1 MFLSVGLNLSVGDF
15 LKELH
20 LTTSKPFPI
29 LRIVPLEHIRFHEA
43 PETDRAARLVER
55 LAEDRHLL
63 NPPIV
68 APLKNVDGYLLIDGA
83 NRLSAMRL
91 LGYSCV
97 PVQIINY
104 DDPAL
109 HLASWHHAVLRLH
122 WPDWIEQLRALG
134 LPVEIVST
142 EAAEAT
148 VATREAC
155 AVMMAP
161 DESAAIIP
169 ASGNLRADVHAMTR
183 LIDTYKKSHPF
194 ERVDQTNL
202 LELRNF
208 YPDLAALVLF
218 PPLAKSEVMQLVTDN
233 LKLPTGLTRHS
244 IPGRVLRVNIQLDV
258 LRSDLSLADKNEWLE
273 AFVRMRMQERH
284 VRFYPESVFIFD
296 D

>member
-1 MFLSVGLNLSVGDF
+1 MSN
-15 LKELH
+15 
-20 LTTSKPFPI
+20 SKPFPI
-29 LRIVPLEHIRFHEA
+29 LRIVPLEQIRFHEA

-68 APLKNVDGYLLIDGA
+68 APLAQADGYLLIDGA
-83 NRLSAMRL
+83 NRISAMRL
-91 LGYSCV
+91 LGYNCV

-109 HLASWHHAVLRLH
+109 HLASWHHAVRRLY
-122 WPDWIEQLRALG
+122 WPDWIERLRALG
-134 LPVEIVST
+134 LPVEIVSIET
-142 EAAEAT
+142 AEGKL
-148 VATREAC
+148 ATREAG
-155 AVMMAP
+155 AVMMTP
-161 DESAAIIP
+161 DESAATIP
-169 ASGNLRADVHAMTR
+169 ASGSLRADVHAITR
-183 LIDTYKKSHPF
+183 LIDTYKKSYPF

-202 LELRNF
+202 FELRSF

-218 PPLAKSEVMQLVTDN
+218 PPFEKSEVMQLVTDN

-258 LRSDLSLADKNEWLE
+258 LRSDLSLEDKNEWLE

-284 VRFYPESVFIFD
+284 VRFYPEPVFIFD

>member
-1 MFLSVGLNLSVGDF
+1 MIS
-15 LKELH
+15 
-20 LTTSKPFPI
+20 SKPFPV
-29 LRIVPLEHIRFHEA
+29 LRIVSLEQIRFHEA

-68 APLKNVDGYLLIDGA
+68 APLKQTAGYLLIDGA
-83 NRLSAMRL
+83 NRISAMRL
-91 LGYSCV
+91 LGYTCA
-97 PVQIINY
+97 PVQVINY

-109 HLASWHHAVLRLH
+109 RLGSWHHAVMRLS
-122 WPDWIEQLRALG
+122 WSDWIAQLRGQDLSIESVSIEEAEGALTTRDACAA
-134 LPVEIVST
+134 IVSPN
-142 EAAEAT
+142 EN
-148 VATREAC
+148 
-155 AVMMAP
+155 
-161 DESAAIIP
+161 AIIVP
-169 ASGNLRADVHAMTR
+169 ASKNLRADVQAVTR
-183 LIDTYKKSHPF
+183 LIDAYKKSYPF

-202 LELRNF
+202 ADLRNL
-208 YPDLAALVLF
+208 YPDLAAFVLF
-218 PPLAKSEVMQLVTDN
+218 PPFEKNEVMQLVADN

-258 LRSDLSLADKNEWLE
+258 LRSDLSLEDKNEWLE

>member
-1 MFLSVGLNLSVGDF
+1 M
-15 LKELH
+15 EQ
-20 LTTSKPFPI
+20 
-29 LRIVPLEHIRFHEA
+29 IRFHEA

-68 APLKNVDGYLLIDGA
+68 APLPQAQGYLLIDGA
-83 NRLSAMRL
+83 NRISAMRL
-91 LGYSCV
+91 LGYQCV

-109 HLASWHHAVLRLH
+109 RLGSWHHAVMRLS
-122 WPDWIEQLRALG
+122 WPAWIEQLRAQG
-134 LPVEIVST
+134 LAVEIVS
-142 EAAEAT
+142 AEEIDGAL
-148 VATREAC
+148 ATREAC
-155 AVMMAP
+155 AALQAVEGAC
-161 DESAAIIP
+161 AFIP
-169 ASGNLRADVHAMTR
+169 ASNNLRADVHAMTS

-194 ERVDQTNL
+194 ERIDQTNL
-202 LELRNF
+202 ADLRGL

-218 PPLAKSEVMQLVTDN
+218 PPFEKSEIMQLVADH

-258 LRSDLSLADKNEWLE
+258 LRSDLSLEDKNDWLE

-284 VRFYPESVFIFD
+284 VRFYPEPVFIFD

>member
-1 MFLSVGLNLSVGDF
+1 M
-15 LKELH
+15 
-20 LTTSKPFPI
+20 TTSKPFPI
-29 LRIVPLEHIRFHEA
+29 LRIVPLEQIRFHEA

-68 APLKNVDGYLLIDGA
+68 APLAQAGGYLLIDGA
-83 NRLSAMRL
+83 NRISAMRL
-91 LGYSCV
+91 LGYNCV

-109 HLASWHHAVLRLH
+109 HLASWHHAVRRLY
-122 WPDWIEQLRALG
+122 WPDWIEQLRAQG
-134 LPVEIVST
+134 LPVEIVSIET
-142 EAAEAT
+142 AEAT
-148 VATREAC
+148 LATREAC
-155 AVMMAP
+155 AVMMSP
-161 DESAAIIP
+161 DESAAIIT
-169 ASGNLRADVHAMTR
+169 ASGSLRADVHAMTG
-183 LIDTYKKSHPF
+183 LIDTYKKSRSF

-202 LELRNF
+202 ADLRNF

-218 PPLAKSEVMQLVTDN
+218 PPFAKSEVVQLVADN

-258 LRSDLSLADKNEWLE
+258 LRSDLSLEDKNEWLE

-284 VRFYPESVFIFD
+284 VRFYPEPVFIFD

>member
-1 MFLSVGLNLSVGDF
+1 MANS
-15 LKELH
+15 
-20 LTTSKPFPI
+20 TPFPV
-29 LRIVPLEHIRFHEA
+29 LRIVPIEQIRFHEA

-68 APLKNVDGYLLIDGA
+68 APLPQAQGYLLIDGA

-91 LGYSCV
+91 LGYQCV

-109 HLASWHHAVLRLH
+109 RLGSWHHAVMRLS
-122 WPDWIEQLRALG
+122 WPAWLEQLRAQG
-134 LPVEIVST
+134 LAVEIVSAEEIEGALAT
-142 EAAEAT
+142 RQACAALQAAEG
-148 VATREAC
+148 AC
-155 AVMMAP
+155 AFI
-161 DESAAIIP
+161 AA
-169 ASGNLRADVHAMTR
+169 SNNLRADIHAMTT
-183 LIDTYKKSHPF
+183 LIDTYKKSHSF

-202 LELRNF
+202 AELRSL
-208 YPDLAALVLF
+208 YPDLTALVLF
-218 PPLAKSEVMQLVTDN
+218 PPFEKREVMQLVADH

-258 LRSDLSLADKNEWLE
+258 LRSDLSLEDKNDWLE
-273 AFVRMRMQERH
+273 AFVRMRRRERH
-284 VRFYPESVFIFD
+284 VRFYPEPVFIFD

>member
-1 MFLSVGLNLSVGDF
+1 MQKPMS
-15 LKELH
+15 
-20 LTTSKPFPI
+20 TSKPFPI
-29 LRIVPLEHIRFHEA
+29 LRIVPIEQIRFHEA

-55 LAEDRHLL
+55 LAEDRHIL

-68 APLKNVDGYLLIDGA
+68 APLKGAEGYLLIDGA
-83 NRLSAMRL
+83 NRISAMRL
-91 LGYSCV
+91 LGYNCV

-109 HLASWHHAVLRLH
+109 RLGSWHHAVMRLS
-122 WPDWIEQLRALG
+122 WSYWIEQLVAQG
-134 LPVEIVST
+134 LPVNSASVE
-142 EAAEAT
+142 EAEGALAT
-148 VATREAC
+148 QHAC
-155 AVMMAP
+155 AALFPMQAT
-161 DESAAIIP
+161 AAVIP
-169 ASGNLRADVHAMTR
+169 ASKNLRADVHMITR
-183 LIDTYKKSHPF
+183 LIDTYKKSHSF

-202 LELRNF
+202 AELANF
-208 YPDLAALVLF
+208 YPGLAAVVRF
-218 PPLAKSEVMQLVTDN
+218 SPFAKSEVMQLVTDN

-258 LRSDLSLADKNEWLE
+258 LKSDLSLEDKNEWLE

>member
-1 MFLSVGLNLSVGDF
+1 MTN
-15 LKELH
+15 
-20 LTTSKPFPI
+20 SKPFPI
-29 LRIVPLEHIRFHEA
+29 LRIVPLEQIRFHEA

-68 APLKNVDGYLLIDGA
+68 APLKNAAGYLLIDGA

-91 LGYSCV
+91 LGYNCV

-109 HLASWHHAVLRLH
+109 RLASWHHAVMRLY
-122 WPDWIEQLRALG
+122 WLDWIEQLQAQG
-134 LPVEIVST
+134 PNVEIVAMET
-142 EAAEAT
+142 AEGML
-148 VATREAC
+148 ATREAC
-155 AVMMAP
+155 AVMVAP

-169 ASGNLRADVHAMTR
+169 ASGNLRADVHAITR

-202 LELRNF
+202 LELRSF
-208 YPDLAALVLF
+208 YPDIAALVLF
-218 PPLAKSEVMQLVTDN
+218 PPFEKGEVMQLVTDN

-284 VRFYPESVFIFD
+284 VRFYPESVYIFD

>member
-1 MFLSVGLNLSVGDF
+1 V
-15 LKELH
+15 
-20 LTTSKPFPI
+20 TTSRPFPI
-29 LRIVPLEHIRFHEA
+29 LRIVLLEQIRFHEA

-68 APLKNVDGYLLIDGA
+68 APLAQGDGYLLIDGA
-83 NRLSAMRL
+83 NRISAMRL
-91 LGYSCV
+91 LGYNCV

-109 HLASWHHAVLRLH
+109 HLASWHHAVMRLY
-122 WPDWIEQLRALG
+122 WPDWIERLRSQG
-134 LPVEIVST
+134 LPLEIVSIET
-142 EAAEAT
+142 AEAT
-148 VATREAC
+148 LATHEAC
-155 AVMMAP
+155 VAMMAP

-202 LELRNF
+202 LALRNF

-218 PPLAKSEVMQLVTDN
+218 PPFEKSEVVQLVTDN

-258 LRSDLSLADKNEWLE
+258 LRSDLSLEDKNEWLE

>member
-1 MFLSVGLNLSVGDF
+1 MSN
-15 LKELH
+15 
-20 LTTSKPFPI
+20 SKPFPI
-29 LRIVPLEHIRFHEA
+29 LRIVPLEQIRFHEA
-43 PETDRAARLVER
+43 PETERAARLVER
-55 LAEDRHLL
+55 LAEDRRLL

-68 APLKNVDGYLLIDGA
+68 APLAPAAGFLLIDGA
-83 NRLSAMRL
+83 NRISAMRL
-91 LGYSCV
+91 LGYNCV

-109 HLASWHHAVLRLH
+109 RLASWHHAVMRLP
-122 WPDWIEQLRALG
+122 WRDWMAQLHALG
-134 LPVEIVST
+134 LAVETV
-142 EAAEAT
+142 AVAEAEGAL
-148 VATREAC
+148 ATRKAG
-155 AVMMAP
+155 AALFSA
-161 DESAAIIP
+161 DEKAAIIP
-169 ASGNLRADVHAMTR
+169 ASGNLRADVHAITR

-202 LELRNF
+202 LELRSF

-218 PPLAKSEVMQLVTDN
+218 PPFQKSEVMQLVTDN

-258 LRSDLSLADKNEWLE
+258 LRSDLSLEDKNEWLE

>member
-1 MFLSVGLNLSVGDF
+1 M
-15 LKELH
+15 
-20 LTTSKPFPI
+20 TISKPFPL
-29 LRIVPLEHIRFHEA
+29 LRIVPLEQIRFHEA

-68 APLKNVDGYLLIDGA
+68 APLKQAEGYLLIDGA
-83 NRLSAMRL
+83 NRISAMRL
-91 LGYSCV
+91 LGYTCV

-109 HLASWHHAVLRLH
+109 RLGSWHHAVMRLP
-122 WPDWIEQLRALG
+122 WPAWLEQLRVQGLTLQFVSAEEAEGAL
-134 LPVEIVST
+134 
-142 EAAEAT
+142 AA
-148 VATREAC
+148 RDAC
-155 AVMMAP
+155 AVLLST
-161 DESAAIIP
+161 EQKAAIIP
-169 ASGNLRADVHAMTR
+169 ASRNLRADVHAITR
-183 LIDTYKKSHPF
+183 LTDTYKKSHPF

-202 LELRNF
+202 AELGNF

-218 PPLAKSEVMQLVTDN
+218 SPFEKNEVMQLVTDN

-258 LRSDLSLADKNEWLE
+258 LRSDLSLEDKNEWLE
-273 AFVRMRMQERH
+273 AFVRMRLQERH

>member
-1 MFLSVGLNLSVGDF
+1 M
-15 LKELH
+15 
-20 LTTSKPFPI
+20 TTSKPFPI
-29 LRIVPLEHIRFHEA
+29 LRIVPLEQIRFHEA

-83 NRLSAMRL
+83 NRISAMRL
-91 LGYSCV
+91 LGYNCV

-109 HLASWHHAVLRLH
+109 GLASWHHAVMRLL
-122 WPDWIEQLRALG
+122 WPDWIEQLRAQG
-134 LPVEIVST
+134 LTIEIVSVD
-142 EAAEAT
+142 AAEGT
-148 VATREAC
+148 LATREAC
-155 AVMMAP
+155 AVLFAP
-161 DESAAIIP
+161 EEKSAIIT
-169 ASGNLRADVHAMTR
+169 ASGNLRTDVHAITR
-183 LIDTYKKSHPF
+183 LIDTYKKNHLF

-208 YPDLAALVLF
+208 FPDLAALVLF
-218 PPLAKSEVMQLVTDN
+218 PPFEKSEVMQLVTDN

-258 LRSDLSLADKNEWLE
+258 LRSDLSLEDKNEWLE

>member
-1 MFLSVGLNLSVGDF
+1 MSN
-15 LKELH
+15 
-20 LTTSKPFPI
+20 SKPFPI
-29 LRIVPLEHIRFHEA
+29 LRIVSLEQIRFHEA

-68 APLKNVDGYLLIDGA
+68 APLPQAGGYLLIDGA
-83 NRLSAMRL
+83 NRISAMRL
-91 LGYSCV
+91 LGYNCV

-109 HLASWHHAVLRLH
+109 HLASWHHAVMRLY
-122 WPDWIEQLRALG
+122 WPDWIEQLRSQG
-134 LPVEIVST
+134 LPVEIVSIET
-142 EAAEAT
+142 AEG
-148 VATREAC
+148 VLATRESC
-155 AVMMAP
+155 AIMMAS

-169 ASGNLRADVHAMTR
+169 ASGNLRADVHAITQ

-202 LELRNF
+202 LELRSF

-218 PPLAKSEVMQLVTDN
+218 PPFEKSEVIQLVTDN
-233 LKLPTGLTRHS
+233 LRLPTGLTRHS

-258 LRSDLSLADKNEWLE
+258 LRSDLSFKDKNEWLE
-273 AFVRMRMQERH
+273 AFVRIRMQERH
-284 VRFYPESVFIFD
+284 VRFYPEPVFIFD

>member
-1 MFLSVGLNLSVGDF
+1 M
-15 LKELH
+15 
-20 LTTSKPFPI
+20 TTSKPFPI
-29 LRIVPLEHIRFHEA
+29 LRIVPLEQIRFHEA

-68 APLKNVDGYLLIDGA
+68 APLAQADGYLLIDGA
-83 NRLSAMRL
+83 NRISAMRL

-104 DDPAL
+104 NDPAL
-109 HLASWHHAVLRLH
+109 HLGSWHHAVMRLS
-122 WPDWIEQLRALG
+122 WPGWIEQLRALG
-134 LPVEIVST
+134 LPVEIVSIET
-142 EAAEAT
+142 AEGSLAN
-148 VATREAC
+148 REAC
-155 AVMMAP
+155 AVMMSP

-169 ASGNLRADVHAMTR
+169 ASDNLRTDVHAMTR

-202 LELRNF
+202 AALRSF

-273 AFVRMRMQERH
+273 AFVRMRIQERH

>member
-1 MFLSVGLNLSVGDF
+1 MIS
-15 LKELH
+15 
-20 LTTSKPFPI
+20 SKPFPV
-29 LRIVPLEHIRFHEA
+29 LRIVPLEQIRFHEA

-68 APLKNVDGYLLIDGA
+68 APLKNADGYLLIDGA

-91 LGYSCV
+91 LGYACA
-97 PVQIINY
+97 PVQVISY

-109 HLASWHHAVLRLH
+109 RLGSWHHAVMRLS
-122 WPDWIEQLRALG
+122 WRDWLEQLRGQG
-134 LPVEIVST
+134 LPLESVTIE
-142 EAAEAT
+142 EAEGELT
-148 VATREAC
+148 TRDAC
-155 AVMMAP
+155 AALVAP
-161 DESAAIIP
+161 DEKAVIVSA
-169 ASGNLRADVHAMTR
+169 SKNLRADVQAVTR
-183 LIDTYKKSHPF
+183 LIDTYKRSHPF

-202 LELRNF
+202 ADLHNF

-218 PPLAKSEVMQLVTDN
+218 PPFEKNEVMQLVTDN

-258 LRSDLSLADKNEWLE
+258 LRSDLSLEDKNEWLE
-273 AFVRMRMQERH
+273 AFVRMRLQERH

>member
-1 MFLSVGLNLSVGDF
+1 MTS
-15 LKELH
+15 
-20 LTTSKPFPI
+20 SKPFPI
-29 LRIVPLEHIRFHEA
+29 LRIVPLEQIRFHEA

-68 APLKNVDGYLLIDGA
+68 APLKNVAGYLLIDGA

-109 HLASWHHAVLRLH
+109 RLASWHHAVMRLS
-122 WPDWIEQLRALG
+122 WPDWIEQLRAHG
-134 LPVEIVST
+134 LTVETVSI
-142 EAAEAT
+142 EDAEGALT
-148 VATREAC
+148 TREA
-155 AVMMAP
+155 AATLLAP
-161 DESAAIIP
+161 DEKAAVIP
-169 ASGNLRADVHAMTR
+169 ASGNLRADVHAITR

-202 LELRNF
+202 LELRSF
-208 YPDLAALVLF
+208 YPDVAALALF
-218 PPLAKSEVMQLVTDN
+218 PPFEKSEVMQLVTDN

-284 VRFYPESVFIFD
+284 VRFYPESVYIFD

>member
-1 MFLSVGLNLSVGDF
+1 M
-15 LKELH
+15 
-20 LTTSKPFPI
+20 KPFPI
-29 LRIVPLEHIRFHEA
+29 LRIVPLVQIRFHEA

-68 APLKNVDGYLLIDGA
+68 APLTPAGGYLLIDGA

-91 LGYSCV
+91 LGYNCV

-109 HLASWHHAVLRLH
+109 RLASWHHAVMRLS
-122 WPDWIEQLRALG
+122 WPEWMAQLRSLG
-134 LPVEIVST
+134 LAVETAAV
-142 EAAEAT
+142 AEAEG
-148 VATREAC
+148 VLATRKAC
-155 AVMMAP
+155 AALFSA
-161 DESAAIIP
+161 DEKAAIIP
-169 ASGNLRADVHAMTR
+169 ASGNLRADVHAITR
-183 LIDTYKKSHPF
+183 LIDTYKKNYPF

-202 LELRNF
+202 LELRSF
-208 YPDLAALVLF
+208 YPDLTALVLF
-218 PPLAKSEVMQLVTDN
+218 PPFEKREVAQLVTDN

-258 LRSDLSLADKNEWLE
+258 LRSDLSLEDKNEWLE